1 MTKLKKY
8 EWSDLTVY
16 TENVTTAEGN
26 KTKVTV
32 YVNGVKS
39 VEKIINL
46 VNTNKKIK
54 LSKAF
59 VGRVKEP
66 RILKLKKADLSF
78 NESYKRKALKHSN
91 TLFNMDF
98 NRLYGNKIFSDD
110 IYGYKAD
117 VVPADISLTKESPTI
132 ILNSFQKLEFKRQ
145 KDDNIIGGDQLNECT
160 FYARIKVPA
169 TNTYADSNYIPI
181 LSRKNV
187 FSFGLKNKTVDL
199 FFNDSNSN
207 IVRPDNITNILDDVS
222 TYNTVLYDN
231 SFDNTE
237 EFSNNNTKI
246 INNANS
252 LSNIDLDNKL
262 IYNETIFGSK
272 YIVKHKE
279 SNLEINK
286 NLLIG
291 NSFSNIS
298 FSGWFNYDQTSQ
310 PEFSL
315 FKNNYFDIKYNKNTS
330 NIII

>member
-16 TENVTTAEGN
+16 TENVTIDTVD

-39 VEKIINL
+39 VEKIID
-46 VNTNKKIK
+46 VVTTNKKIK
-54 LSKAF
+54 LSKTF

-66 RILKLKKADLSF
+66 KILKLKKSDLSI
-78 NESYKRKALKHSN
+78 NESYKKKALKHNN

-98 NRLYGNKIFSDD
+98 NRLYGNKLFSDD
-110 IYGYKAD
+110 IYGYKAN
-117 VVPADISLTKESPTI
+117 VVPADISLTKENSNI
-132 ILNSFQKLEFKRQ
+132 ILNGVKKLEFQRH
-145 KDDNIIGGDQLNECT
+145 KDNNMIGGDQLNECT

-199 FFNDSNSN
+199 FFNDSSSN

-222 TYNTVLYDN
+222 SYNTVLYDN
-231 SFDNTE
+231 SFDNTD

-252 LSNIDLDNKL
+252 LSNTDLDSKL

-310 PEFSL
+310 TEFSL

-330 NIII
+330 NISL